1 MSNEQLSYY
10 FDGSMAGLLSCVF
23 RAFQFKEFQVQLGLL
38 DGAQHGLFSEVI
50 EVPSHEQ
57 HAQRVWSALQQKLS
71 KAALKQ
77 IYFAS
82 LSESL
87 DAYQHLFNYCI
98 YVFQQQHSIEK
109 DYLHPSVLAISQWT
123 KKVGREKHR
132 MEAFVRFKKTTDGL
146 FLSLVRPDFN
156 VLPLIQ
162 PHFIRR
168 YQDQRWLIY
177 DEQRKYGL
185 YYDLNDVHEI
195 CMDANEIDRN
205 IQNGGS
211 QSFQLQLDE
220 QEVLYDQL
228 WKDYFNSINI
238 KARQN
243 IKLHV
248 QYLPKRYWRYL
259 NEKLI

>member
-23 RAFQFKEFQVQLGLL
+23 RAFQFKEFQVQLCLL
-38 DGAQHGLFSEVI
+38 DGAQHRLFSEVI

-87 DAYQHLFNYCI
+87 DAYQHLFDYCI

-162 PHFIRR
+162 PHFRRR

-195 CMDANEIDRN
+195 GMDANEIDRN
-205 IQNGGS
+205 LQNGGS

>member
-23 RAFQFKEFQVQLGLL
+23 RAFQFKEFQVQLSLL
-38 DGAQHGLFSEVI
+38 DGAQHSLFSEVI

-87 DAYQHLFNYCI
+87 DAYQHVFNYCI

-162 PHFIRR
+162 PHFRRR

-185 YYDLNDVHEI
+185 YYDLLDVHEVY
-195 CMDANEIDRN
+195 MDANEIDRN

-211 QSFQLQLDE
+211 QSFQLQLDA